1 MGIFFL
7 TYNLIYIIKSKYGN
21 KNILKSNFVLFE
33 PLCVQKKKKKKRNDK
48 IKRKKIKRKYIIFF
62 VLYVLYFFFLFF

>member
-33 PLCVQKKKKKKRNDK
+33 PLCVQKKKKKKK
-48 IKRKKIKRKYIIFF
+48 KEMIK
-62 VLYVLYFFFLFF
+62 